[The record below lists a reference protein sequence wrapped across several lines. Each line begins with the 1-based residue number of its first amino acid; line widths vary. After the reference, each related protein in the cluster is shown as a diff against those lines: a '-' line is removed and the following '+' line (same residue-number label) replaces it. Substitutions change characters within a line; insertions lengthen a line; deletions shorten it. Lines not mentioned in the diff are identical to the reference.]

1 MVVPGSGRELDS
13 ITICLYWIDGVS
25 HNIPFKQRESD
36 IDTDPGIS
44 ESKADI
50 TSID

>member
-1 MVVPGSGRELDS
+1 MSQYVCTGRS
-13 ITICLYWIDGVS
+13 IS
-25 HNIPFKQRESD
+25 HYIPFKQRESD
-36 IDTDPGIS
+36 IDTDPGIP